1 MAKQNKN
8 KYPFLE
14 ETDFERIRRLAKLR
28 VMKKLKHK
36 ICVRGCN

>member
-1 MAKQNKN
+1 MTKKI
-8 KYPFLE
+8 KYPFLA

-28 VMKKLKHK
+28 VQEKLKAK